1 MNIYLL
7 CFLLKHIS
15 FIMVE
20 EKQLYRVIEFISNRF
35 SDEND
40 KEIFRSVILEEFLK
54 MPNIENNKSWTVY
67 GDYID
72 LLEEKIDDDI
82 VTKIDK
88 ISFKSF
94 VSFSCGIEAL
104 RSKLHKVTSVEEQ
117 LFFWL
122 AKLNEKTRRKHILE
136 SMK

>member
-1 MNIYLL
+1 MIQE
-7 CFLLKHIS
+7 KHIS
-15 FIMVE
+15 G
-20 EKQLYRVIEFISNRF
+20 VIEFISNSF

-40 KEIFRSVILEEFLK
+40 KEIFRTVVLDEFVK
-54 MPNIENNKSWTVY
+54 MPYIEERNWTVC
-67 GDYID
+67 GKYID
-72 LLEEKIDDDI
+72 SLEEKIDDDI

-94 VSFSCGIEAL
+94 IEFSCGIESL
-104 RSKLHKVTSVEEQ
+104 RSKLYKLTCVEEQ

>member
-1 MNIYLL
+1 MLD
-7 CFLLKHIS
+7 
-15 FIMVE
+15 

-40 KEIFRSVILEEFLK
+40 KEIFRSVILEDFVK
-54 MPNIENNKSWTVY
+54 MPYIVEHGWNVC

-72 LLEEKIDDDI
+72 LLEEAIGDDI
-82 VTKIDK
+82 VNKIDE
-88 ISFKSF
+88 ISFKSHISLSYG
-94 VSFSCGIEAL
+94 VEGL
-104 RSKLHKVTSVEEQ
+104 RSELYKLTDIEQQ